1 MAEKQKLVLNNLTLS
16 CMSIN
21 GKKIIGR
28 RELVNFPLLHLYAIE
43 AKIDTGAF
51 TSAIHCSD
59 IREVTLEDGSRII
72 RFQLLDP
79 SHPQYHHQ
87 IFEFKEF
94 SLRDI
99 KSSFGEVQERYI
111 IRTQI
116 QLFEEIIDA
125 EFSLSNRSDLKY
137 PVLIGRTLLNRN
149 FIVDVAKKYV
159 ARKQKIRK
167 EKKKKNL

>member
-1 MAEKQKLVLNNLTLS
+1 MKATD
-16 CMSIN
+16 
-21 GKKIIGR
+21 KKIIGR
-28 RELVNFPLLHLYAIE
+28 RELVNFPLLQLHGIE
-43 AKIDTGAF
+43 AKVDTGAF
-51 TSAIHCSD
+51 TSAIHCRD
-59 IREVTLEDGSRII
+59 IREITLADGSRII

-79 SHPQYHHQ
+79 SHLQYHHQ
-87 IFEFKEF
+87 IFEFQEY

-116 QLFEEIIDA
+116 QVFEEIFEA

-137 PVLIGRTLLNRN
+137 PVLIGRTLLRRN

-159 ARKQKIRK
+159 ARKQKIKK
-167 EKKKKNL
+167 EKKNRNL

>member
-1 MAEKQKLVLNNLTLS
+1 MQLTE
-16 CMSIN
+16 
-21 GKKIIGR
+21 KKIIGR
-28 RELVNFPLLHLYAIE
+28 RELVNFPLLHLHSIE

-51 TSAIHCSD
+51 TSAIHCRN
-59 IREVTLEDGSRII
+59 IQEVALPDGSRII

-87 IFEFKEF
+87 VFEFKEF
-94 SLRDI
+94 TLKDI
-99 KSSFGEVQERYI
+99 RSSFGEVQERYV
-111 IRTQI
+111 IRTPI
-116 QLFEEIIDA
+116 QLFEEIYEA

-137 PVLIGRTLLNRN
+137 PVLIGRTLLSHR

-159 ARKQKIRK
+159 TRKQKNRK

>member
-1 MAEKQKLVLNNLTLS
+1 MKAS
-16 CMSIN
+16 D
-21 GKKIIGR
+21 KKIIGR
-28 RELVNFPLLHLYAIE
+28 RELVNFPLLHLHGIE
-43 AKIDTGAF
+43 AKIDTGAY
-51 TSAIHCSD
+51 TSAIHCRD
-59 IREVTLEDGSRII
+59 IQEITLADGSRII

-87 IFEFKEF
+87 VFEFKEY

-116 QLFEEIIDA
+116 QVFEEIFEA

-137 PVLIGRTLLNRN
+137 PVLIGRTLLHRN
-149 FIVDVAKKYV
+149 FMVDVAKKYV
-159 ARKQKIRK
+159 ARKQKIKR
-167 EKKKKNL
+167 EKKNRNL